1 MSSGVKNDR
10 FSNVNIL
17 FQNPEKSSSNQDQ
30 SYYNTQFHPSSVQGI
45 QAQLPLSGE
54 SHSAVLN
61 DTTTNVELKTVSW
74 YNNPKKRSNRQ
85 GIMSKRQPLMRSAT
99 SDKNDENSSSNKNR
113 SSSGFD
119 LSGFAASSDKSNF
132 KTQNHSKSDSNIEQ
146 SNLLQYG
153 MIDEPPTVSLYD
165 WQKEDEFGKILPL
178 QSASISGKSESGN
191 INSGILGSK
200 SIGNVPNVFDKNF
213 TRGYNAKGSQMVNN
227 HANISK
233 SDTSILNESAVIVF
247 GYPESISNL
256 VITHF
261 SHFGNILEDFEIL
274 RSPTGINHS
283 TFRIHG
289 NGKTGTI
296 ENENKKLPIFTGDGW
311 VKITYDTP
319 ASALRA
325 LKESGTV
332 YCGHLIG
339 CIPYSRSAIEQLAS
353 IKIEKSEDIG
363 SIDFGLFNNQ
373 TRRETNSNGGTN
385 NTGTLSSVDHI
396 GSSTDKLLDDSSHY
410 FDKPHINNSSKLFDH
425 STMAHS
431 RHKLPIKDGKALF
444 LHNSDPNRHN
454 FLQNIENK
462 LKEQEKKNKEEITFT
477 HKLNNWLFGW
487 DNL

>member
-1 MSSGVKNDR
+1 MKNDR

-17 FQNPEKSSSNQDQ
+17 FQNQEKFTSNQDQ
-30 SYYNTQFHPSSVQGI
+30 PYYNAQMQNSGSVQGI
-45 QAQLPLSGE
+45 PLTGGHSG
-54 SHSAVLN
+54 VLN
-61 DTTTNVELKTVSW
+61 MGDSTSNVEMQTVSW
-74 YNNPKKRSNRQ
+74 YNNPKKRSTRHSVM
-85 GIMSKRQPLMRSAT
+85 GKRSTLVRNLSN
-99 SDKNDENSSSNKNR
+99 DKNDENSTSSNKAG
-113 SSSGFD
+113 SSSGFNFQ
-119 LSGFAASSDKSNF
+119 GFGN
-132 KTQNHSKSDSNIEQ
+132 TNNRSKFGNQGQDRTDSHTEQ

-153 MIDEPPTVSLYD
+153 MVDEPPSISLYD
-165 WQKEDEFGKILPL
+165 WQKEDEFGKVLPL
-178 QSASISGKSESGN
+178 QSTSLSGASENGSPGL
-191 INSGILGSK
+191 LGSK
-200 SIGNVPNVFDKNF
+200 SLSNVPNVFDKNSI
-213 TRGYNAKGSQMVNN
+213 RGYDNKGSQLSGKQQNS
-227 HANISK
+227 SK

-296 ENENKKLPIFTGDGW
+296 EKENKKLPIFTGDGW

-319 ASALRA
+319 SSALRA

-332 YCGHLIG
+332 YCGHYIG
-339 CIPYSRSAIEQLAS
+339 CIPYTRSAIEQLAS
-353 IKIEKSEDIG
+353 IKLQISEDIG

-373 TRRETNSNGGTN
+373 TRRDTKISGNGNNNNS
-385 NTGTLSSVDHI
+385 TLGSVDHI
-396 GSSTDKLLDDSSHY
+396 GASSEKLTEEGARY
-410 FDKPHINNSSKLFDH
+410 FDKAQVSNSSKLFDH
-425 STMAHS
+425 STLAHS

-444 LHNSDPNRHN
+444 LHNTDPNRHN

-462 LKEQEKKNKEEITFT
+462 LKEQEKKNKEDVTFS